1 MSNAYTYNDRVL
13 LRAMEPT
20 DLDLLYGIENSPE
33 LWQVSNTN
41 APYSRYFLK
50 RYIARTQ
57 SDIYAERQLRLVIV
71 ERETEKAV
79 GVIDLMNFEPLHNR
93 AEVGI
98 ALLRSHRGQGLAHE
112 ALTLLTD
119 YSFRF
124 LHLHQLYAFIP
135 CDNDDSL
142 RLFSGCGFRESARL
156 RQWVRRAD
164 DYVDAVVVQLFHP
177 LTAQAE

>member
-1 MSNAYTYNDRVL
+1 MSDTYTYGDRIL

-33 LWQVSNTN
+33 LWQVSNTS

-50 RYIARTQ
+50 QYIARTQ

-71 ERETEKAV
+71 ERETEKPV
-79 GVIDLMNFEPLHNR
+79 GMIDLMNFEPLHNR

-98 ALLRSHRGQGLAHE
+98 ALLLSHRGKGIARE
-112 ALTLLTD
+112 ALTLLAD
-119 YSFRF
+119 YCFRF
-124 LHLHQLYAFIP
+124 LRLHQLYAFIP
-135 CDNDDSL
+135 CDNADSL

-164 DYVDAVVVQLFHP
+164 DYVDAVVVQLF
-177 LTAQAE
+177 AKCE